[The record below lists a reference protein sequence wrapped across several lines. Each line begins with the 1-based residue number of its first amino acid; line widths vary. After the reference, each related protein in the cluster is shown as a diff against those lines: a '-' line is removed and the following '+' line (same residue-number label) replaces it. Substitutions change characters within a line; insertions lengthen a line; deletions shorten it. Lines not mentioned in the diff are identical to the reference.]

1 MEGPPAKR
9 ARTSSSS
16 QVPSSQPTSLERD
29 EEFWLE
35 DGSIVLV
42 CKNVG
47 FRVYRVLLASQ
58 STVFADMLATAN
70 PDAGETYEGCPVV
83 RLSDSPEDMRH
94 FLRAIVS
101 RTTIRCVTR
110 CCYSTV
116 HESCP
121 QDLRRASKVHV
132 RPALRHHPSLT
143 QVQRRQRAPASLRSY
158 PDAPSHPFLR
168 MG

>member
-16 QVPSSQPTSLERD
+16 QVPSSQPTTSLERD

-58 STVFADMLATAN
+58 STVFADMLAAARSD
-70 PDAGETYEGCPVV
+70 PSRLVDGCLVLEVSDTPVE
-83 RLSDSPEDMRH
+83 LAH
-94 FLRAIVS
+94 FLNVI
-101 RTTIRCVTR
+101 
-110 CCYSTV
+110 
-116 HESCP
+116 
-121 QDLRRASKVHV
+121 L
-132 RPALRHHPSLT
+132 PSS
-143 QVQRRQRAPASLRSY
+143 QPV
-158 PDAPSHPFLR
+158 
-168 MG
+168 